1 MSGLRWCR
9 QAKLIHMRK
18 LGYGI
23 AAGAALLAVSSCSLG
38 GAHETAAPAAATA
51 PAATTT
57 AAPAIAAGG
66 AAAAAIAGPAIE
78 TSTARA
84 DAGTGTATP
93 ATVTLTAV
101 GDTMLGSTPDLPPSP
116 GTYL

>member
-23 AAGAALLAVSSCSLG
+23 AAGAALLAVSAGSLG
-38 GAHETAAPAAATA
+38 QPPRETAAPAAATA
-51 PAATTT
+51 RAAAGTPAA
-57 AAPAIAAGG
+57 AIAAGG
-66 AAAAAIAGPAIE
+66 AVPAAIAGPDLV
-78 TSTARA
+78 TS
-84 DAGTGTATP
+84 P
-93 ATVTLTAV
+93 IPQATVTLTAV

-116 GTYL
+116 GTYLSAVK